1 MTCDSAFKK
10 YGEASFLCPEQRSPA
25 LLLCGFAA
33 AAAVFLARILIIT
46 FVVVIDDQ
54 PKLKNSNCLGFEVR
68 QKNDFIEFPMKRK
81 IRQNSKGSSEPF
93 F

>member
-25 LLLCGFAA
+25 LLLCGFAAA

-68 QKNDFIEFPMKRK
+68 QKKTISLNFP
-81 IRQNSKGSSEPF
+81 
-93 F
+93 